1 MSTRKTPRSGAS
13 STAGVRW
20 RKLDDGT
27 KVYEARWREPKELG
41 GKLRSKSGFP
51 TAKAAADHR
60 TEQLEN
66 LRKGTYIAPERQCTT
81 WETVSQDWLASK
93 VEAGGKPRT
102 TQSSERILNRWY
114 AKWNNRPISSIKT
127 ADVDAVL
134 KALAKAGLA
143 TQTRHNVFN
152 VASGVLGYAED
163 LEYIHTN
170 PARKAR
176 KRLPSREAALRTAK
190 KRVRFLTVDEVGR
203 LAEAVFEVTTRAEAH
218 RGFRADEHQ
227 AEGDSLMVRFMA
239 WSGLRRGEVAALQV
253 KDLDPLRFTV
263 RVERSAQWIKGEF
276 VIGPPKS
283 DRGTRTVPL
292 APTLMKLLT
301 NYVAA
306 RNLRPDD
313 FLFGNGDTPRRLDNF
328 YRRRFVP
335 ACKRAKLGKVRI
347 HDLRHTYASLM
358 AHQGHK
364 VAEVSEWI
372 GHSKTSTTL
381 DVYTHLFKD
390 DEQHA
395 QRAAAL
401 DLAFTGGNV
410 LPLPT
415 RKSDAV

>member
-20 RKLDDGT
+20 RKLDDGS

-41 GKLRSKSGFP
+41 GKLRSKSGFA

-66 LRKGTYIAPERQCTT
+66 LRKGTYISPERQRTT
-81 WETVSQDWLASK
+81 WETVAQDWLASK

-114 AKWNNRPISSIKT
+114 TKWNNRPISSIKT

-176 KRLPSREAALRTAK
+176 KRLPSRETALRSAK
-190 KRVRFLTVDEVGR
+190 KRVRFLTAEEVNR
-203 LAEAVFEVTTRAEAH
+203 LADAVHEITLQAEE
-218 RGFRADEHQ
+218 RKGFRGDGQQADGQQ
-227 AEGDSLMVRFMA
+227 ADGDSLLVRFMA

-263 RVERSAQWIKGEF
+263 RVERSAQWIKREF

-283 DRGTRTVPL
+283 ERGLRTVPL
-292 APTLMKLLT
+292 APTLMTMLT
-301 NYVAA
+301 DYVAA
-306 RNLRPDD
+306 RNLQPEDY
-313 FLFGNGDTPRRLDNF
+313 LFGSGGTPRRLDNF

-347 HDLRHTYASLM
+347 HDFRH
-358 AHQGHK
+358 
-364 VAEVSEWI
+364 
-372 GHSKTSTTL
+372 
-381 DVYTHLFKD
+381 
-390 DEQHA
+390 
-395 QRAAAL
+395 
-401 DLAFTGGNV
+401 
-410 LPLPT
+410 
-415 RKSDAV
+415 

>member
-1 MSTRKTPRSGAS
+1 MSIRKTARSGAS

-20 RKLDDGT
+20 RKLDDGS

-41 GKLRSKSGFP
+41 GRLRSKSGFP
-51 TAKAAADHR
+51 TSKAAADHR

-66 LRKGTYIAPERQCTT
+66 LRKGTYISPERQRTT
-81 WETVSQDWLASK
+81 WETVAEDWLASK
-93 VEAGGKPRT
+93 IEAGCTPRT
-102 TQSSERILNRWY
+102 TQSSDRILIRWY
-114 AKWNNRPISSIKT
+114 SKWNNRPISSIKT
-127 ADVDAVL
+127 ADVEAIL

-163 LEYIHTN
+163 LEYIHAN

-190 KRVRFLTVDEVGR
+190 KKVRFLTAEEVGR
-203 LAEAVFEVTTRAEAH
+203 LADAVYEMTMLAQAG
-218 RGFRADEHQ
+218 RGFRADPQRAVE
-227 AEGDSLMVRFMA
+227 ESLMVRFMA

-263 RVERSAQWIKGEF
+263 RVERSAQWINREF
-276 VIGPPKS
+276 IIGPPKS
-283 DRGTRTVPL
+283 ERGLRTVPL
-292 APTLMKLLT
+292 APTLMTMLT
-301 NYVAA
+301 AYVAA
-306 RNLRPDD
+306 RNLQPEDY
-313 FLFGNGDTPRRLDNF
+313 LYGGATPRRLENF

-364 VAEVSEWI
+364 VAEVSEWM

-381 DVYTHLFKD
+381 DIYTHLFKD

-410 LPLPT
+410 VPLPT
-415 RKSDAV
+415 PKSDAV